1 MSIYREE
8 IMKADIYTDGG
19 CYPNNGNGNG
29 AWAFV
34 VLVNNEVIHEDAG
47 YVEGTT
53 NNRMEM
59 TAIKKAL
66 SRAKLSG
73 YTQLVV
79 HSDSMY
85 CINGM
90 TKWRKSW
97 AKKPN
102 KKILNKDL
110 WNSLWDTEAGL
121 KVRYKHVKG
130 HSGVEWNE
138 YVDGMCSDIMASRG
152 GEVYDMQDDELS
164 YLDFRFNDML
174 TGD

>member
-1 MSIYREE
+1 MFSHREE
-8 IMKADIYTDGG
+8 IMRAEIYTDGG

-34 VLVNNEVIHEDAG
+34 VLVNNEIAYEDSG

-59 TAIKKAL
+59 TAIQKAL
-66 SRAKLSG
+66 SRAKLMG
-73 YTQLVV
+73 YDELVV
-79 HSDSMY
+79 CSDSMY

-97 AKKPN
+97 ARQPN

-110 WNSLWDTEAGL
+110 WNKLWNSEAGL

-130 HSGVEWNE
+130 HSGIEWNE
-138 YVDGMCSDIMASRG
+138 YVDGMCTDMMASRG
-152 GEVYDMQDDELS
+152 IDSYDMQDDELD
-164 YLDFRFNDML
+164 YLDFRFIEL
-174 TGD
+174 TSDN